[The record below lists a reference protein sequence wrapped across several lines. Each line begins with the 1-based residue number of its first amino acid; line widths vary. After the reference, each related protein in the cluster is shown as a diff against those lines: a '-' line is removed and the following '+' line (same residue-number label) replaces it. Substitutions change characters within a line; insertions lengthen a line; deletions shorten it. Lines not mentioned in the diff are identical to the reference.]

1 MGKFEASRAKFGVK
15 FDQIY
20 ADKFKAQGLNL
31 KNAANLTPPPKGKF
45 K

>member
-1 MGKFEASRAKFGVK
+1 MSKIEARRDKCGIK